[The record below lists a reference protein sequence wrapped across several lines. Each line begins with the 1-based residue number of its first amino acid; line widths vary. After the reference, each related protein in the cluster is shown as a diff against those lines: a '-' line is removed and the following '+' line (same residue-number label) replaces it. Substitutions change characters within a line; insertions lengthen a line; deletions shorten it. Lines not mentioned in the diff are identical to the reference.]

1 MHYFQIM
8 RSLVLTILLIS
19 AVAAQAQKI
28 DWSKYMKD
36 QSLYWDS
43 LSTNFYTGIPLGN
56 GRLGVLIYKEND
68 NAMRFDVGRSDVTD
82 TRPHYPD
89 SMFTEQL
96 ISRPRLPIGKF
107 ILQLNGRILSAAI
120 KLDIYNAQASGT
132 VTTSSGKVS
141 LSAFVPTGEQVI
153 HINVSGY
160 GGETNVKWQWVPE
173 KSVTP
178 RLTYGRAKPELYS
191 YVYNPAPVLK
201 DSAGFSICSQ
211 PLLNGGGYTTAW
223 KQQDT
228 TLNIAVGYGATPA
241 NGSAAEAITQ
251 LINFSRKNKAD
262 VILTHRKWWNDYFRK
277 SFISIPDAKM
287 QRYYWLE
294 LYNLAS
300 ATRKGEPMVDLMGP
314 WFTSNT
320 PWPAIWWN
328 LNTQLSYSNIF
339 VTNHLETGRSL
350 FDKLNSSVDVLI
362 NNVPPEW
369 RHDAAAIGRIS
380 GYDLVAP
387 LNQHDLRAGRFEPG
401 NLTWTMFY
409 YHRYFL
415 YSQDTTELVRKIY
428 PLLKRSVNY
437 LVHLLK
443 PGGDGRLHI
452 VKSHSPEY
460 ADAEDAHYTLS
471 ALKWGLRTLIA
482 TDSMLDRHDED
493 RTNWSYILEKLSNY
507 HVDETGYRIGYDVS
521 LKSSHRHFSH
531 LMMIYPYR
539 EVDPDDPASLK
550 LMERSVEH
558 WLSMPDALAGY
569 SYTGSA
575 SMYAYMRKGDSAYK
589 QLERYLN
596 RHAEVNGLYK
606 ESGPCFETPHS
617 WVTSLAEM
625 LLQSHRGVISV
636 FPALSSGWKDVSFA
650 NLRAEGAFLIDAVRS
665 KGRTA
670 MIRVKSEKGGPCII
684 ETDIPINE
692 LSGGGTVSSY
702 LGRTRISLDMK
713 AGEEIVIRN
722 KKIAKLE
729 PTAVPFTRNS
739 ESFFG
744 LNKFNKYSN
753 NQKFNW

>member
-1 MHYFQIM
+1 MNE
-8 RSLVLTILLIS
+8 
-19 AVAAQAQKI
+19 
-28 DWSKYMKD
+28 

-56 GRLGVLIYKEND
+56 GRLGVLIYKENEK
-68 NAMRFDVGRSDVTD
+68 ALRFDVGRSDVTD

-107 ILQLNGRILSAAI
+107 VLQLQGEILSAAL
-120 KLDIYNAQASGT
+120 KLDIFNAQVSGT
-132 VTTSSGKVS
+132 VTTTAGNIM
-141 LSAFVPTGEQVI
+141 LNAFVPTGEQVI
-153 HINVSGY
+153 HIDAAGS
-160 GGETNVKWQWVPE
+160 GGEKNTAWQWVPE
-173 KSVTP
+173 KSITP
-178 RLTYGRAKPELYS
+178 RLTYGRAKPELYN
-191 YVYNPAPVLK
+191 YIYNPAPVIK
-201 DSAGFSICSQ
+201 DTAGYHICNQ

-228 TLNIAVGYGATPA
+228 ALNIAVGYGPTPQ
-241 NGSAAEAITQ
+241 NGSAAEAVTQ
-251 LINFSRKNKAD
+251 LENYGKKNKAD
-262 VILTHRKWWNDYFRK
+262 VVRTHRQWWNDYFKK
-277 SFISIPDAKM
+277 SFISLPDARM

-300 ATRKGEPMVDLMGP
+300 ATRKGEPMIDLMGP

-350 FDKLNSSVDVLI
+350 FDKLNSSVSTLI

-369 RHDAAAIGRIS
+369 RNDAAAIGRIS
-380 GYDLVAP
+380 GYDLVSP
-387 LNQHDLRAGRFEPG
+387 LNQHDLRAGRFEPA

-415 YSQDTTELVRKIY
+415 YSQDTAELVRKIY

-443 PGGDGRLHI
+443 PGGDGKLHL

-460 ADAEDAHYTLS
+460 ADAEDAHYSLS
-471 ALKWGLRTLIA
+471 ALRWGLRTLIA

-493 RTNWSYILEKLSNY
+493 RTNWSYILDKLADY

-521 LKSSHRHFSH
+521 LRSSHRHFSH

-539 EVDPDDPASLK
+539 EVDPDDPASRK
-550 LMERSVEH
+550 LMERSVAH

-575 SMYAYMRKGDSAYK
+575 SMYAYMRNGDSVFV

-625 LLQSHRGVISV
+625 LLQSHRGVVSV
-636 FPALSSGWKDVSFA
+636 FPALPSAWKDLSFA

-665 KGRTA
+665 KGGTA

-684 ETDIPINE
+684 ETDIPVNE
-692 LSGGGTVSSY
+692 VSGATNVSTY
-702 LGRTRISLDMK
+702 LGRTRISLEMK

-722 KKIAKLE
+722 RKMAKLE
-729 PTAVPFTRNS
+729 PSTVSFTRKADT
-739 ESFFG
+739 FFG
-744 LNKFNKYSN
+744 LNKFNRYSN
-753 NQKFNW
+753 DRKFNW

>member
-1 MHYFQIM
+1 M
-8 RSLVLTILLIS
+8 
-19 AVAAQAQKI
+19 
-28 DWSKYMKD
+28 DN

-56 GRLGVLIYKEND
+56 GRLGVLIYKENVK
-68 NAMRFDVGRSDVTD
+68 ALRFDVGRSDVTD

-107 ILQLNGRILSAAI
+107 VLQLQGEILSAAL
-120 KLDIYNAQASGT
+120 KLDIFNAQVSGT
-132 VTTSSGKVS
+132 VSTTAGKII
-141 LSAFVPTGEQVI
+141 LNAFVPTGEQVI
-153 HINVSGY
+153 HIDASGS
-160 GGETNVKWQWVPE
+160 GGEKNINWQWVPE

-178 RLTYGRAKPELYS
+178 RLTYGRAKPELYN
-191 YVYNPAPVLK
+191 YIYNPPPVIK
-201 DSAGFSICSQ
+201 DTAGYHICSQ

-223 KQQDT
+223 QQQDT
-228 TLNIAVGYGATPA
+228 TLNIAVGYGPTPQ
-241 NGSAAEAITQ
+241 NGSVAEAFSQ
-251 LINFSRKNKAD
+251 LENYGKKDKAD
-262 VILTHRKWWNDYFRK
+262 VVRTHRKWWNDYFKK
-277 SFISIPDAKM
+277 SFISLPDAKM

-300 ATRKGEPMVDLMGP
+300 ATRKGEPMIDLMGP

-350 FDKLNSSVDVLI
+350 FDKLNSSVSTLI

-369 RHDAAAIGRIS
+369 RNDAAAIGRIS

-401 NLTWTMFY
+401 NLTWTMLY

-415 YSQDTTELVRKIY
+415 YSQDTAELVRKIY

-443 PGGDGRLHI
+443 PGGDGKLHL

-471 ALKWGLRTLIA
+471 ALRWGLRTLIA

-493 RTNWSYILEKLSNY
+493 RTNWSYILDKLTDY

-521 LKSSHRHFSH
+521 LRSSHRHYSH

-539 EVDPDDPASLK
+539 EVDPDDPASRK
-550 LMERSVEH
+550 LMERSVAH

-575 SMYAYMRKGDSAYK
+575 SMYAYMRHGDSAFM

-625 LLQSHRGVISV
+625 LLQSHKGVVSV
-636 FPALSSGWKDVSFA
+636 FPALPSVWKDLSFA

-665 KGRTA
+665 KGSTA

-684 ETDIPINE
+684 ETDMIPADVAGASDI
-692 LSGGGTVSSY
+692 TVY
-702 LGRTRISLDMK
+702 LGRTRISLNMK
-713 AGEEIVIRN
+713 AGEEVVIRN
-722 KKIAKLE
+722 KKMAGLE
-729 PTAVPFTRNS
+729 PTVVPFMKNA

-744 LNKFNKYSN
+744 LNKFNRYSN
-753 NQKFNW
+753 DRKFNW